1 MFIDAFS
8 SSRHSEAFLSSL
20 TTPRQKCPWPQFQAD
35 LIASKA
41 RAFQGGIASDVLL
54 HASNASD
61 EYQLTSSLK
70 NKLSLPNTL
79 ETRRLRSSIKKLPGF
94 TIKCKTSLK
103 NLPATKILAY
113 FALPSNK
120 GKIFHNILRHV
131 QRLVLILIIRSK
143 LSFRSNL
150 LDHYTL
156 HRLERLH
163 RRRGRP

>member
-1 MFIDAFS
+1 LFIDAFS

-120 GKIFHNILRHV
+120 GKRFHTISCST
-131 QRLVLILIIRSK
+131 I
-143 LSFRSNL
+143 SFDPNYSIKIVVSV
-150 LDHYTL
+150 
-156 HRLERLH
+156 
-163 RRRGRP
+163 